1 MKLSHTMSSRE
12 QVLPICSA
20 LINGVLFFLYFLKSA
35 PVRGQL
41 EIVFL
46 FFDFVS
52 SCRTN
57 GAKFGTSCYGVFICS
72 QGMLSKIARHI
83 LTPYYCSMWGKLK
96 KIQKMDLQYSMAL
109 ATVMESLARW
119 RTGYRDFWGSV
130 IELWVETAVF
140 KVSLDIN
147 SAL

>member
-1 MKLSHTMSSRE
+1 MRIATPVFFCFQFAWNIFFHPLTFSLYVSLVLKLSHTMSSRE

-20 LINGVLFFLYFLKSA
+20 LINGVLFFLFFLKSA

-109 ATVMESLARW
+109 ATVMESLAR
-119 RTGYRDFWGSV
+119 
-130 IELWVETAVF
+130 
-140 KVSLDIN
+140 
-147 SAL
+147 